1 MKRYTFVEAIER
13 LSEIIEG
20 MEVSELIELHNA
32 VCDSL
37 LDTDGI
43 IYRMDEFNDI
53 CNSFGYEPIDIANMI
68 HHGEFNPWNEFFKF
82 DPYQNLFSFN
92 TVGAVVDTE
101 EIISTIMDQEDAFGF
116 QEIQAVLD
124 NYDGE

>member
-1 MKRYTFVEAIER
+1 MKRYTFVETVER

-20 MEVSELIELHNA
+20 MEASELIELHNA

-37 LDTDGI
+37 IDTDGI
-43 IYRMDEFNDI
+43 IYRMDDLNDI
-53 CNSFGYEPIDIANMI
+53 CNSLGYEPIDIAYMI
-68 HHGEFNPWNEFFKF
+68 HHGEFNPWDEFFKF

-92 TVGAVVDTE
+92 TVGAVVDIN
-101 EIISTIMDQEDAFGF
+101 EIIATIMDQEDAFGF
-116 QEIQAVLD
+116 QKIQAVLD